1 MLSEHK
7 ICSLYWEFNGNLS
20 VDFPQGGSSCPLFP
34 TWIGILNVGFCGGRN
49 TRRPRWKTLGARMR
63 TNGQFLPLCDT
74 CSEIKL
80 RPKYHPSSPS
90 PLYKLFKKRK
100 KKKKK
105 EEKGLMLNWH
115 VTAACPVP
123 PLPSFSYPFN
133 SHEWPRQNF
142 SLQYQYNVNQISDEN
157 KEKYQLGDN

>member
-7 ICSLYWEFNGNLS
+7 ICSLYCEFNGNLS

-34 TWIGILNVGFCGGRN
+34 AWIGILNVGFCGGRN
-49 TRRPRWKTLGARMR
+49 TRRPRGKTLGVKMR
-63 TNGQFLPLCDT
+63 TNSQLLPRCDT
-74 CSEIKL
+74 RSEIEL
-80 RPKYHPSSPS
+80 RPKGHPCSPS
-90 PLYKLFKKRK
+90 PLYKLLKKRK

-105 EEKGLMLNWH
+105 RKRDWCLTEMWLQL
-115 VTAACPVP
+115 ALSPLSP
-123 PLPSFSYPFN
+123 PSG
-133 SHEWPRQNF
+133 HKWPRQNF